1 MTIESEFDIIC
12 NKLFDVINSS
22 FIGESPY
29 YIKCE
34 KIGNALFCRFQNNE
48 MIIFRHWKG
57 SDKMFWRV
65 DVYPSTK
72 GSIVRSLFPDN
83 SEECIE
89 GLSVCGQFD
98 FYINID
104 DTEKEINRETFRK
117 ILLQKISL
125 TKNNLD
131 YEVNEARIN
140 LAIDTRNLE
149 AINKALKE
157 LNDNPMEK

>member
-1 MTIESEFDIIC
+1 MAIESEFDIIC

-22 FIGESPY
+22 FIGESPF

-34 KIGNALFCRFQNNE
+34 KVGNSLFCRFQNNE
-48 MIIFRHWKG
+48 IILFRHWKT
-57 SDKMFWRV
+57 SDSNKIRI

-72 GSIVRSLFPDN
+72 GSIIGSLFPNN

-104 DTEKEINRETFRK
+104 DMEKEIDRETFRK
-117 ILLQKISL
+117 FLLQKVSL

-157 LNDNPMEK
+157 LNDNSTEK